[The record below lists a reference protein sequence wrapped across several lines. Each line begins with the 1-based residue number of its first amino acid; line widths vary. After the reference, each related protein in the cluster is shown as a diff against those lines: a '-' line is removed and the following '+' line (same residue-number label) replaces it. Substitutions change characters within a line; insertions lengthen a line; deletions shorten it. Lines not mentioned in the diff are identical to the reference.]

1 MASEPTDNS
10 SQPTPPINQD
20 GVAIPYKSP
29 TPPSSV
35 NLKDD
40 NSLEKFFSEIE
51 KLKDSVETINKLLK
65 TQAILQKDITNQQSQ
80 NTKVKED
87 SAKETIQALDANTQ
101 SIKEEQKAQEE
112 LKNSLLKMKVEI
124 GESRPDIKTEIENIV
139 IESIEASNTQKET
152 ETQSKKDISE
162 ILRQQNTEQFAS
174 NPNIQTINQI
184 KEQINSLVKPRIDE
198 FKSKNPEATEEQI
211 AKETERIIIIT
222 KEDIRQ
228 DLIANKDKDSQN
240 DQYSVAQERHEQLLE
255 ALNSMEDLNTDQ
267 VQIEHER
274 FDEEASGKLRTEKLT
289 KELLENSKELT
300 KAAKESKPWYKSL
313 IGLVMKLV
321 LGFLLFAGPGVIVG
335 AVVGGVSA
343 YFTKQIKLLL
353 SGLDFI
359 LRKFDLGLTV
369 IEKIKQVFEFG
380 FSTLFRPIT
389 NALKRLENFV
399 SVGMLKNFLPSF
411 LKGVA
416 PSSTAIIGFVG
427 TFLKYIGQF
436 VPMLGVLG
444 TIFGSIGKF
453 GIFLKF
459 FFVGLRTAFNLVT
472 KFFFPI
478 QILLS
483 TIDAIIG
490 AFKGFG
496 KMGIKGAIMGAVSE
510 IISGLL
516 LGIISFE
523 DIFKF
528 LNFAFGDIFSALA
541 DIVQP
546 IIDMFAYFYETIKS
560 FFASIF
566 KIFMGG
572 DNIVV
577 KIFKIILLALSTAL
591 KLLISTLV
599 TTVKLAFLIF
609 IKLPYTI
616 GEWISNTLM
625 NVGSWLWN
633 WITTGDWLDDISNF
647 GTWLYDNLVSMFEMI
662 INSIADGLGDIPLIG
677 GSIKEALGGGSKDK
691 QMEYLA
697 SAATVG
703 AKVVEESSKVP
714 QKIATSVS
722 DVPQKIATSVKENRK
737 EDGRPKHL
745 EGPATTPSRIG
756 KAPGGVQYANMSS
769 QSYNASAV
777 NTATTNA
784 STAQFN
790 ATKQS
795 NPTNI
800 SAPTTN
806 VLGGGGGGESIMLSP
821 TSNRNTEP
829 TFRALLFQECPSL

>member
-1 MASEPTDNS
+1 MPTEPTNNS

-20 GVAIPYKSP
+20 GVAIPYKAP

-40 NSLEKFFSEIE
+40 NSLGKFFSEIE

-65 TQAILQKDITNQQSQ
+65 TQAILLKDVTDQQSE
-80 NTKVKED
+80 NIKVKENF
-87 SAKETIQALDANTQ
+87 AKETTQALDANTA
-101 SIKEEQKAQEE
+101 SIKEAQKAQEE
-112 LKNSLLKMKVEI
+112 LKNSLLNMKVEI

-152 ETQSKKDISE
+152 EPQNKKDISA

-228 DLIANKDKDSQN
+228 DLIANKDPQT
-240 DQYSVAQERHEQLLE
+240 DQSSVAQERHEQLLE
-255 ALNSMEDLNTDQ
+255 ALNNMQDLNVDQ

-274 FDEEASGKLRTEKLT
+274 FDEETSGKLRTEKMT
-289 KELLENSKELT
+289 KELLENSKELNKT
-300 KAAKESKPWYKSL
+300 AKESKPWYKSL

-335 AVVGGVSA
+335 AVVGAVSA
-343 YFTKQIKLLL
+343 YFTQMVKQFLNIIE
-353 SGLDFI
+353 FI
-359 LRKFDLGLTV
+359 FRRFDLGLTI
-369 IEKIKQVFEFG
+369 IEKIKGAFQFG
-380 FSTLFRPIT
+380 FSNLFKPIT
-389 NALKRLENFV
+389 NALKRLDNIV
-399 SVGMLKNFLPSF
+399 SVGILKNFFPSF
-411 LKGVA
+411 LKGLA
-416 PSSTAIIGFVG
+416 PSATALIGFVG
-427 TFLKYIGQF
+427 ISLKYLGQF
-436 VPMLGVLG
+436 VPLLGVVGSVL
-444 TIFGSIGKF
+444 GSIGNF

-459 FFVGLRTAFNLVT
+459 FFVGMKTAFAMVSKL
-472 KFFFPI
+472 FFPI

-483 TIDAIIG
+483 LMDAIIG
-490 AFKGFG
+490 GFKGFE
-496 KMGIKGAIMGAVSE
+496 KLGIKGAIMGAIAE

-516 LGIISFE
+516 MGVISFE
-523 DIFKF
+523 DTFNF

-541 DIVQP
+541 EILQP

-560 FFASIF
+560 FFASVF
-566 KIFMGG
+566 KIFTGG

-616 GEWISNTLM
+616 GEWMSNTLM
-625 NVGSWLWN
+625 DMSSWLWN
-633 WITTGDWLDDISNF
+633 WFTTGDWLDDISNF

-662 INSIADGLGDIPLIG
+662 INAIADGLGDIPLIG

-691 QMEYLA
+691 EMEYLA

-703 AKVVEESSKVP
+703 AKVVEESSNVP

-722 DVPQKIATSVKENRK
+722 DVPQKIVTSVKEKRTSTV
-737 EDGRPKHL
+737 RTTHL
-745 EGPATTPSRIG
+745 VEGPATTPSRIG

-769 QSYNASAV
+769 QSYNANAV

>member
-1 MASEPTDNS
+1 MPTEPTNNS

-20 GVAIPYKSP
+20 GVAIPYKAP
-29 TPPSSV
+29 TPPSSI

-40 NSLEKFFSEIE
+40 NSLEKFFAEIE
-51 KLKDSVETINKLLK
+51 KLKDSTETINKLLK
-65 TQAILQKDITNQQSQ
+65 TQAILLNDVTDQQSQ
-80 NTKVKED
+80 NIKVKEN
-87 SAKETIQALDANTQ
+87 SAKETTQALDANTQ
-101 SIKEEQKAQEE
+101 SIKEQQKAQEE

-152 ETQSKKDISE
+152 EPQNKKNISG

-211 AKETERIIIIT
+211 AKETERITIIT

-228 DLIANKDKDSQN
+228 DLIANKDPQT
-240 DQYSVAQERHEQLLE
+240 DQSSVAQERHEQLLE
-255 ALNSMEDLNTDQ
+255 ALNNMKDLNVDQ
-267 VQIEHER
+267 AQIEHER
-274 FDEEASGKLRTEKLT
+274 FEEDASGKLRTEKLT
-289 KELLENSKELT
+289 KELLENSKELN
-300 KAAKESKPWYKSL
+300 KASKETKPWYKSL

-321 LGFLLFAGPGVIVG
+321 LGFLLFAGSGVIVG
-335 AVVGGVSA
+335 AIVGAVAA

-359 LRKFDLGLTV
+359 LSKFNLGLTI
-369 IEKIKQVFEFG
+369 IEQVKKVFHFG
-380 FSTLFRPIT
+380 FSTLFKPIV
-389 NALKRLENFV
+389 NALKRLEDFV

-411 LKGVA
+411 LKGLA
-416 PSSTAIIGFVG
+416 PSSTAIIGYVG
-427 TFLKYIGQF
+427 TFLRYIGKF
-436 VPMLGVLG
+436 VPMLGFLG
-444 TIFGSIGKF
+444 TIFGSISQVGV
-453 GIFLKF
+453 FLKY
-459 FFVGLRTAFNLVT
+459 FFVGIRSAFGLVS

-483 TIDAIIG
+483 TIDAVIG
-490 AFKGFG
+490 GFKGFA
-496 KMGIKGAIMGAVSE
+496 KLGIKGAIMGAIAQIV
-510 IISGLL
+510 SGLL
-516 LGIISFE
+516 MGIISFE
-523 DIFKF
+523 DTFNF

-560 FFASIF
+560 FFASVF

-599 TTVKLAFLIF
+599 TTVKLAFLTF

-616 GEWISNTLM
+616 GEFISNTLM
-625 NVGSWLWN
+625 DMGSWLWN
-633 WITTGDWLDDISNF
+633 WFTTGDWLDDISNF

-662 INSIADGLGDIPLIG
+662 INAIADGLGDIPLIG

-691 QMEYLA
+691 EMEYLA

-703 AKVVEESSKVP
+703 AKVVEESSNVP

-722 DVPQKIATSVKENRK
+722 NVPQKIATSVKEKRE

-745 EGPATTPSRIG
+745 EGPSTTPSRIG
-756 KAPGGVQYANMSS
+756 KAGGGVEYANMSS

>member
-1 MASEPTDNS
+1 MPTEPTNNS
-10 SQPTPPINQD
+10 NQPTPPINQD
-20 GVAIPYKSP
+20 GVAIPYKAP

-40 NSLEKFFSEIE
+40 NSLGKFFSEIE

-65 TQAILQKDITNQQSQ
+65 TQAILLKDVTDQQSE
-80 NTKVKED
+80 NIKVKENF
-87 SAKETIQALDANTQ
+87 AKETTQALDANTA
-101 SIKEEQKAQEE
+101 SIKEAQKAQEE
-112 LKNSLLKMKVEI
+112 LKNSLLNMKVEI

-152 ETQSKKDISE
+152 EPQNKKDISA

-228 DLIANKDKDSQN
+228 DLIANKDPQT
-240 DQYSVAQERHEQLLE
+240 DQSSVAQERHEQLLE
-255 ALNSMEDLNTDQ
+255 ALNNMQDLNVDQ
-267 VQIEHER
+267 VQMEHER
-274 FDEEASGKLRTEKLT
+274 FDEEASGKLRTEKMT
-289 KELLENSKELT
+289 KELLENSKELNKT
-300 KAAKESKPWYKSL
+300 AKESKPWYKSL

-335 AVVGGVSA
+335 AVVGAVSA
-343 YFTKQIKLLL
+343 YFTQMVKRFLNIIE
-353 SGLDFI
+353 FI
-359 LRKFDLGLTV
+359 FRRFDLGLTI
-369 IEKIKQVFEFG
+369 IEKIKGVFQFG
-380 FSTLFRPIT
+380 FSNLFKPIT
-389 NALKRLENFV
+389 NALKRLDNIV
-399 SVGMLKNFLPSF
+399 SVGILKNFFPSF
-411 LKGVA
+411 LKGLA
-416 PSSTAIIGFVG
+416 PSATALIGFVG
-427 TFLKYIGQF
+427 ISLKYLGQF
-436 VPMLGVLG
+436 VPLLGVVGGVL
-444 TIFGSIGKF
+444 GSIGKF

-459 FFVGLRTAFNLVT
+459 FFVGMKTAFAMVS
-472 KFFFPI
+472 KIFFPI

-483 TIDAIIG
+483 LMDAIIG
-490 AFKGFG
+490 GFKGFE
-496 KMGIKGAIMGAVSE
+496 KLGIKGAIMGAIAE

-516 LGIISFE
+516 MGVISFE
-523 DIFKF
+523 DTFNF

-541 DIVQP
+541 EILQP

-560 FFASIF
+560 FFASVF
-566 KIFMGG
+566 KIFTGG

-616 GEWISNTLM
+616 GEWMSNTLM
-625 NVGSWLWN
+625 DMSSWLWN
-633 WITTGDWLDDISNF
+633 WFTTGDWLDDISNF

-677 GSIKEALGGGSKDK
+677 GSIKEALGGGSKNK
-691 QMEYLA
+691 EMEYLA

-703 AKVVEESSKVP
+703 AKVVEESSNVP
-714 QKIATSVS
+714 QKIA
-722 DVPQKIATSVKENRK
+722 ASVKEKRE

-745 EGPATTPSRIG
+745 KETSTPPSRIG

-769 QSYNASAV
+769 QSYNANAV

-790 ATKQS
+790 ATKQN